1 MSQVR
6 EVGIPVRAVNRAQL
20 FAGRNG
26 AGEPCLYAT
35 MSQQAAN
42 LFVLQI
48 DPETGRLRQFWPDV
62 PDSNYTTAVYQ
73 ARNGRLYIGAAHSGQ
88 LYCFDPEQDNLV
100 NFGTINGKAAI
111 FPCRIDE
118 DSRGLIWISSYGT
131 ADLTSF
137 NPETGEFTR
146 YGRLDEVDMYASCYV
161 NTDDTVASMI
171 MQTRPHV
178 VVLDP
183 KTGEKRTVGP
193 VVTRGEGTLTLHRG
207 EDGNLYIESSEGNYR
222 LEGMDAVPVDETV
235 PAEAVKSAL
244 PDGSTF
250 RFVDAVE
257 QTCRILEVTGPDG
270 AAKTFNIEFE
280 AAGTDIFCLHGG
292 PDGCVY
298 GSSVLPERLFRFDPD
313 KDDLTDLGI
322 CSTATGEAYSMAN
335 LDGKIYISS
344 YPGAR
349 ISIYDPSQPYHFGE
363 SRGSNPWDIGRVD
376 NISYRPRSTLGGP
389 GGKVWLASIPDYG
402 RWGGPLSYYDAETEE
417 KKAFYRIVG
426 DGSCYTL
433 AHLEAEALIA
443 VGTNIS
449 AGSGTQPRVDEAVLF
464 LFDYEEEEKVWE
476 GAPDPPVTVFNA
488 LVSVPDGRLFGTFSG
503 KERGSELFVF
513 DPRDRAFTD
522 RISAPEG
529 GPVDNGLQLG
539 PDGQIYGLTHTLI
552 YRLDPDSLSVDVI
565 VEFDERLI
573 GHGAAGPIVGN
584 DIYFSSGHRLMA
596 AQIL

>member
-6 EVGIPVRAVNRAQL
+6 EVGIPVRAVNRAAL
-20 FAGRNG
+20 YAGRNG

-48 DPETGRLRQFWPDV
+48 DPQTGRLRQFWPDV

-88 LYCFDPEQDNLV
+88 LYCFDPEQDDLV
-100 NFGTINGKAAI
+100 NFGTINGTAAI
-111 FPCRIDE
+111 FPCSIDE
-118 DSRGLIWISSYGT
+118 DSQGVIWISSYGT

-137 NPETGEFTR
+137 DPETGEFTR
-146 YGRLDEVDMYASCYV
+146 YGRLDDVDMYAYCHV
-161 NTDDTVASMI
+161 NTDDTVASLI
-171 MQTRPHV
+171 MQTQPHV

-193 VVTRGEGTLTLHRG
+193 VVTRGEGTLNLHRG
-207 EDGNLYIESSEGNYR
+207 ADGNLYIESSEGNFR
-222 LEGMDAVPVDETV
+222 LEGMNAVPVEETV
-235 PAEAVKSAL
+235 AAKAAAPTL

-270 AAKTFNIEFE
+270 AAKTFDIEFE

-298 GSSVLPERLFRFDPD
+298 GSSVLPERLFRYDPGN
-313 KDDLTDLGI
+313 DDLADLGI

-335 LDGKIYISS
+335 LDGKVYISS

-349 ISIYDPSQPYHFGE
+349 ISIYDPSQPYNFGE

-376 NISYRPRSTLGGP
+376 DISYRPRSTLAGP

-402 RWGGPLSYYDAETEE
+402 MWGGPLSYYDPRTEE

-433 AHLEAEALIA
+433 AHLEAESLIA
-443 VGTNIS
+443 VGTTIA

-464 LFDYEEEEKVWE
+464 LFDYENEEKVWE
-476 GAPDPPVTVFNA
+476 GAPDPPVRIFNA
-488 LVSVPDGRLFGTFSG
+488 LAAVPDGRLIGTFVG
-503 KERGSELFVF
+503 DERGPELFVF
-513 DPRDRAFTD
+513 DPATRAFTD
-522 RISAPEG
+522 RFATPEG
-529 GPVDNGLQLG
+529 GPVDNGLQVG
-539 PDGQIYGLTHTLI
+539 PDGMIYGLTHTLI
-552 YRLDPDSLSVDVI
+552 YRLDPGSLEFDVI
-565 VEFDERLI
+565 VEFDNRLI
-573 GHGAAGPIVGN
+573 GHAAAGPILGN
-584 DIYFSSGHRLMA
+584 ELYLSSGHRLFA
-596 AQIL
+596 AEIL

>member
-88 LYCFDPEQDNLV
+88 LYCFDPEQDDLV
-100 NFGTINGKAAI
+100 NFGTINEKAAI
-111 FPCRIDE
+111 FPCSIDE

-137 NPETGEFTR
+137 NPDNGEFTR
-146 YGRLDEVDMYASCYV
+146 YGRLDEVDMYAYCYV
-161 NTDDTVASMI
+161 NTGDTVASMI

-207 EDGNLYIESSEGNYR
+207 EDGNLYIESSEGNFR

-235 PAEAVKSAL
+235 PAEGVRPTL

-298 GSSVLPERLFRFDPD
+298 GSSVLPERLFQYDPG

-402 RWGGPLSYYDAETEE
+402 RWGGPLSYYHPETEE

-443 VGTNIS
+443 VGTTIS

-476 GAPDPPVTVFNA
+476 GTPDPPVKIFNA
-488 LVSVPDGRLFGTFSG
+488 LVAVPDGRLFGTFSG
-503 KERGSELFVF
+503 EERGPEIFVF
-513 DPRDRAFTD
+513 DPRERAFTD

-565 VEFDERLI
+565 VKFDESLG